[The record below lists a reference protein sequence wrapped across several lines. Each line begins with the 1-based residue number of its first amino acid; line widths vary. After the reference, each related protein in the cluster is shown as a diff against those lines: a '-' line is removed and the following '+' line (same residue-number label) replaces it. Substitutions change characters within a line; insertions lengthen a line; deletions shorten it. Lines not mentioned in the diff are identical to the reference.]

1 MSWRALLVMLAVVVT
16 SVGGPAVP
24 SAASAAPAPAGPRP
38 VLAVDDPAEPS
49 TSTTWALRPAT
60 DEAPDGRI
68 SLRHVIEGGAEAGDL
83 LALTNF
89 SDRPATFAVY
99 ASDGTVSP
107 DGNFDVLP
115 SDEPPVGGG
124 AWITVGPVEG
134 STARAEGG
142 VVLEVGAGATVLV
155 PLLISVP
162 ANATPGDHPAGVVAE
177 LVQGGGGVQVSSRVG
192 VRVHLRVAGDVVAA
206 LVPEAVTATYTP
218 SWNPFSGGTVTVTV
232 AVANTGNVRLGAET
246 VASVEGPGGL
256 ASTRATSTQR
266 EVLPGQ
272 AAETTLEIPV
282 APLFYTW
289 GDVVVHPAVVGED
302 DVTAALTAGTAS
314 FTVWTVPWSQ
324 LVLLLLVVGLILL
337 VRVSRRRNAAR
348 VQAKI
353 DAAVA
358 AATAA
363 TAGTVT
369 AEAASGHDD
378 DSSTPVRSA
387 HTPSAEVTSRGE

>member
-1 MSWRALLVMLAVVVT
+1 MSWRALLVMLALV
-16 SVGGPAVP
+16 VP
-24 SAASAAPAPAGPRP
+24 SAGGPHALAA
-38 VLAVDDPAEPS
+38 DDPSEP
-49 TSTTWALRPAT
+49 TASTTWALRPAA
-60 DEAPDGRI
+60 DDAPDGRI

-115 SDEPPVGGG
+115 SDEAPVGGG

-142 VVLEVGAGATVLV
+142 VVLEVAAGATVLV

-162 ANATPGDHPAGVVAE
+162 SNATPGDHPAGVVAE
-177 LVQGGGGVQVSSRVG
+177 LVQGGGGVQLSSRVG

-206 LVPEAVTATYTP
+206 LVPESVTATYTP

-232 AVANTGNVRLGAET
+232 AVANAGNVRLGAET
-246 VASVEGPGGL
+246 VTSLEGPGGL
-256 ASTRATSTQR
+256 ASTRATDSQR

-282 APLFYTW
+282 APLFFAW
-289 GDVVVHPAVVGED
+289 GDVVVQPTVVGED

-324 LVLLLLVVGLILL
+324 LVLLLLVVGLIVL

-358 AATAA
+358 AATASA
-363 TAGTVT
+363 VAP
-369 AEAASGHDD
+369 EAAEPAAAEPERADGN
-378 DSSTPVRSA
+378 SSTPVRSGDDQ
-387 HTPSAEVTSRGE
+387 PAEVTSRGE